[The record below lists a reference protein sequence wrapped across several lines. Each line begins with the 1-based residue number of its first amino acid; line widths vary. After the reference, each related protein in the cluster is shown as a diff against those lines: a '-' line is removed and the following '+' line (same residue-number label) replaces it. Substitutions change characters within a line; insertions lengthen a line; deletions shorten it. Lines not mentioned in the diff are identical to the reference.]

1 METHLQRKRI
11 YLETEIK
18 NFEDNN
24 GNFNIVKRKIIFHR
38 LSFLFLIYSFIP
50 SLFQINTIPKKKY
63 TIPNILLYESI
74 HNSIVLNAW
83 EQNERKIFFI
93 LWVLITIL

>member
-24 GNFNIVKRKIIFHR
+24 GNFNIMKRKIIFHR
-38 LSFLFLIYSFIP
+38 LSFLFLIYSFILAYSFP
-50 SLFQINTIPKKKY
+50 VSDKY
-63 TIPNILLYESI
+63 DS
-74 HNSIVLNAW
+74 
-83 EQNERKIFFI
+83 
-93 LWVLITIL
+93 